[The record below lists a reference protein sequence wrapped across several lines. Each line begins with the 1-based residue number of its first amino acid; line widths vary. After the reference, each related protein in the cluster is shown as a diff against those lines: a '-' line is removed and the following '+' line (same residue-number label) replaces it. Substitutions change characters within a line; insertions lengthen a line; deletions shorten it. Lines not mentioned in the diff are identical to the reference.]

1 METGKNQSY
10 NRSKNNHLVL
20 NYLRDH
26 GMASATTLAAAL
38 NLSNAALSSILKNL
52 VEKGFIKESA
62 KHSVAGKGRKQVD
75 YTLNDRSCLMALI
88 NIQLGG
94 YHIEL
99 ANIKEEILVDENF
112 EADHY
117 DEKTFESMMNELDR
131 LTHLKEYEGIP
142 LKLIIV
148 SAPGKV
154 DVKEQVIHSFVL
166 THPIYEGRGW
176 LETIEKRFPTSEVMV
191 GNILSFAMH
200 GEVQY
205 GAAKD
210 KGAAILISNE
220 STIWG
225 SIAVDKRVFVGEDG
239 YAGDFGAIPVMF
251 NGNCQPLA
259 SFASVEGLKKH
270 FGFDSFDELV
280 KAYQEKEEVKSYVLS
295 TAIVSGLLYYSAARL
310 LNITSVI
317 LTGNAVKFG
326 DEYLSTIR
334 KAFENADFKTNVI
347 VSKLNKDSISL
358 GAFYVGAI
366 RLLNEESEIE

>member
-62 KHSVAGKGRKQVD
+62 KHSVRGKGRKQVD
-75 YTLNDRSCLMALI
+75 YTLNDRSCLMALM
-88 NIQLGG
+88 NIQLGS

-99 ANIKEEILVDENF
+99 ANVKEEILVDEIF
-112 EADHY
+112 EVDHY
-117 DEKTFESMMNELDR
+117 DGKTLESMMNELDR
-131 LTHLKEYEGIP
+131 LTHLKEYERIP

-154 DVKEQVIHSFVL
+154 DVKEQIVHSFVL
-166 THPIYEGRGW
+166 NHPAYQGREW
-176 LETIEKRFPTSEVMV
+176 LEEIEKRFPTSKVMV
-191 GNILSFAMH
+191 GNILSFAMR

-205 GAAKD
+205 GLAKN

-251 NGNCQPLA
+251 NGSCQPLA
-259 SFASVEGLKKH
+259 SFASVRALEKH
-270 FGFDSFDELV
+270 FGFDSFDEFV
-280 KAYQEKEEVKSYVLS
+280 KGYQEKEEIKSYVLS
-295 TAIVSGLLYYSAARL
+295 TATISGLLYYSAARL
-310 LNITSVI
+310 LDITTVI

-326 DEYLSTIR
+326 DEYISSIR
-334 KAFENADFKTNVI
+334 KPFEYADFKVNVM
-347 VSKLNKDSISL
+347 VSELNKDAIAL
-358 GAFYVGAI
+358 GAFYVGVSS
-366 RLLNEESEIE
+366 LLEAQSQIE

>member
-62 KHSVAGKGRKQVD
+62 KHSVRGKGRKQVD
-75 YTLNDRSCLMALI
+75 YTLNDRSCLMALM
-88 NIQLGG
+88 NIQLGS

-99 ANIKEEILVDENF
+99 ANVKEEILVDEIF
-112 EADHY
+112 EVDHY
-117 DEKTFESMMNELDR
+117 DGKTLESMMNELDR
-131 LTHLKEYEGIP
+131 LTHLKEYESIP

-154 DVKEQVIHSFVL
+154 DVKEQIVHSFVL
-166 THPIYEGRGW
+166 NHPAYQGREW
-176 LETIEKRFPTSEVMV
+176 LEEIEKRFPTSKVMV
-191 GNILSFAMH
+191 GNILSFAMR

-205 GAAKD
+205 GLAKN

-239 YAGDFGAIPVMF
+239 YAGDFGAIP
-251 NGNCQPLA
+251 GSCQPLA
-259 SFASVEGLKKH
+259 SFASVRALEKH
-270 FGFDSFDELV
+270 FGFDSFDEFV
-280 KAYQEKEEVKSYVLS
+280 KGYQEKEEIKSYVLS
-295 TAIVSGLLYYSAARL
+295 TATISGLLYYSAARL
-310 LNITSVI
+310 LDITTVI

-326 DEYLSTIR
+326 DEYISSIR
-334 KAFENADFKTNVI
+334 KPFEYADFKVNVM
-347 VSKLNKDSISL
+347 VSELNKDAIAL
-358 GAFYVGAI
+358 GAFYVGVSS
-366 RLLNEESEIE
+366 LLEAQSQIE